1 MALFTMGLT
10 SSENDTEILGERKK
24 NKIEDVDP
32 AMSLGTPEA
41 PAFFS
46 L

>member
-1 MALFTMGLT
+1 
-10 SSENDTEILGERKK
+10 
-24 NKIEDVDP
+24 VDP

-46 L
+46 LWWPEETTLTNNVTRAGR